1 MQTIVSILQKL
12 ASFDGVQ
19 GCALVE
25 ADTGMVW
32 HHAGQLAEMES
43 VGEAAVE
50 FWRTQ
55 NRVASRLNMMGALKF
70 ASYNYTNR
78 VISLIPCDEER
89 GLILVCVA
97 VSPGMVWSDWIR
109 ELPSLRSAVNIYKAK
124 AGLKSSR

>member
-1 MQTIVSILQKL
+1 MQTIADILHGL
-12 ASFDGVQ
+12 AAFKGMQ

-32 HHAGQLAEMES
+32 HYAGKMNDMER

-55 NRVASRLNMMGALKF
+55 NKVATQLGMMGALKF
-70 ASYNYTNR
+70 ASYNYPQR
-78 VISLIPCDEER
+78 VINLIPCDEER

-97 VSPGMVWSDWIR
+97 ASPGTAWGEWIK
-109 ELPSLRSAVNIYKAK
+109 EVAQLRQALKIYNLNAN
-124 AGLKSSR
+124 

>member
-1 MQTIVSILQKL
+1 MQTIAKILDKL
-12 ASFDGVQ
+12 ASFNGVQ

-32 HHAGQLAEMES
+32 HYAGHLSDMES

-55 NRVASRLNMMGALKF
+55 NRVAGRLGMMGALKF
-70 ASYNYTNR
+70 ASYNYAQR
-78 VISLIPCDEER
+78 VITLIPCDDER

-109 ELPSLRSAVNIYKAK
+109 ELPSLRGAVKAFI
-124 AGLKSSR
+124 ARETL

>member
-1 MQTIVSILQKL
+1 MQTVAKILEKL

-32 HHAGQLAEMES
+32 HHAGQQLDMES

-55 NRVASRLNMMGALKF
+55 NRVSGRLSMMGVPKF
-70 ASYNYTNR
+70 ASFNYAKC
-78 VISLIPCDEER
+78 VISLIPCDEEL

-97 VSPGMVWSDWIR
+97 VSPGMVWSDWLR
-109 ELPSLRSAVNIYKAK
+109 ELPTLRSAVRAM
-124 AGLKSSR
+124 KSKVNLAS

>member
-1 MQTIVSILQKL
+1 MQTITNILQKL
-12 ASFDGVQ
+12 ASFNGIQ

-32 HHAGQLAEMES
+32 HFAGQLTEMES

-55 NRVASRLNMMGALKF
+55 NRVATRLDMMGALKF
-70 ASYNYTNR
+70 ASYNYAHR

-109 ELPSLRSAVNIYKAK
+109 ELPSLRSAIDAYKAK
-124 AGLKSSR
+124 ANLKKL